1 MAQRLDAF
9 PEDDEARTPRRYPWD
24 DWADGSAWEIRS
36 GDDYDVKTENMRVN
50 LHMRADQMGF
60 KVRTKKVRDD
70 AGEGLVFQFFDPE
83 EKEMKTVIAQAETSG
98 DVAAAMD
105 QLYADAMD
113 IYERAR
119 EEVTIPRSDGSRQK
133 YAAVRYKQ
141 QIEKGREENALVPT
155 VSRIIRKPTLGFA
168 HLDAAG
174 RSDLMLENLVL
185 DPNKLYHRFFT
196 QKTVETARER
206 MSQYED

>member
-1 MAQRLDAF
+1 MAPRLDAF